1 MSLTFAQDINLFVL
15 TVKRPKKQ
23 HRQWLLLRAVD
34 RQCGLGG
41 FSSLVGHCVPS
52 FLVPSEK
59 DHQWKW
65 LLTLPAL
72 ADGHE
77 SIFNKPPFGPVL
89 QPLCNVKSLC
99 RNIRWSYILC
109 GMGIR
114 LLNLLQYE
122 VITGLWSEQLCDG
135 NWTGCRVM
143 CFMGRHASHC
153 WQYQPH
159 LSPSPPLIC
168 HPSFLFHT
176 TPVTHC
182 TVRRGHVGSQI
193 ARAKKSWL
201 LCVHATEWYHKKQWQ
216 AFHYMTSP
224 QDLLC
229 FPVG

>member
-1 MSLTFAQDINLFVL
+1 MDQTITVCITKQRKYLLQKPNSLLNPETNHCWHLNYFYPRMSLKFAQDINLFAL

-52 FLVPSEK
+52 FLVPNEK

-89 QPLCNVKSLC
+89 QPLCNVKSLYGS
-99 RNIRWSYILC
+99 IRCSYILC

-122 VITGLWSEQLCDG
+122 VITVLWSEQLCDG
-135 NWTGCRVM
+135 N
-143 CFMGRHASHC
+143 
-153 WQYQPH
+153 
-159 LSPSPPLIC
+159 
-168 HPSFLFHT
+168 
-176 TPVTHC
+176 
-182 TVRRGHVGSQI
+182 
-193 ARAKKSWL
+193 
-201 LCVHATEWYHKKQWQ
+201 
-216 AFHYMTSP
+216 
-224 QDLLC
+224 
-229 FPVG
+229 